1 MFKEFTIL
9 VPGRQIPRPHVQVDY
24 QKKEEEE
31 RKKEIGSVYLRKE
44 GRFVSIPLM
53 SFRLSF
59 RMTHSWKEEPEQ
71 QNLDSLDGWAK
82 SNNLNCMRINA
93 NPFPEVLQSHLHL
106 PREGGPLRSAL
117 LKRGPQGLC

>member
-1 MFKEFTIL
+1 MFKEQRFSKDLPSFSQDSKYLGLMFRLIIK
-9 VPGRQIPRPHVQVDY
+9 GRG
-24 QKKEEEE
+24 KK
-31 RKKEIGSVYLRKE
+31 KKEIGSVYLRKE

-93 NPFPEVLQSHLHL
+93 NPFPEVFQSHLHL
-106 PREGGPLRSAL
+106 PRQGGPPKIST
-117 LKRGPQGLC
+117 P